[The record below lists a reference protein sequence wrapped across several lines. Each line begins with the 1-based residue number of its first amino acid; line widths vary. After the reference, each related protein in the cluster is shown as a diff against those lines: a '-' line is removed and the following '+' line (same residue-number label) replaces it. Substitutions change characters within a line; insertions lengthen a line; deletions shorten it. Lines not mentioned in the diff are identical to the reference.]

1 MPRGVCAPAFPFP
14 KALPGLSKDAGE
26 CPRRCPASP
35 WKPCRASPR
44 WLNAIAQQS
53 PEARGIHPCPFQG
66 FESCPRMPSGI
77 FELPQGHC
85 FTSPRNLPKNSHEF
99 PEDSPGQC
107 PHELGTT
114 APRTLHTPPRIP
126 QDSRPRIARGIYRD
140 PTQRFAAISP
150 GFPKALV
157 PRCLQ
162 ECTRPNQDFAQI
174 TRNLRKTLQDFP
186 RVSA

>member
-44 WLNAIAQQS
+44 LLNAIAQQS
-53 PEARGIHPCPFQG
+53 PKARGMHPCPFQG
-66 FESCPRMPSGI
+66 FESCPRMPSRI

-85 FTSPRNLPKNSHEF
+85 FTSPRNLPKNSHDF

-107 PHELGTT
+107 PHELGTI

-126 QDSRPRIARGIYRD
+126 QDSRPRIDRRIHRVPLRDLQLSPQDSPRHSSRDASKNAPD
-140 PTQRFAAISP
+140 PTR
-150 GFPKALV
+150 
-157 PRCLQ
+157 
-162 ECTRPNQDFAQI
+162 
-174 TRNLRKTLQDFP
+174 TLHK
-186 RVSA
+186 